1 MEEVQIYSSKTGAWS
16 YKESEWDYDTS
27 LFYDD
32 TRSVFFD
39 GLLYLVIVQFRVV
52 AVDVEGET
60 WWMITVPD
68 YGVDVANWEPGFVGQ
83 YQGQLCYINECD
95 YENDL
100 SIWVLKD
107 YTRYDWIL
115 THHVSIQRLCEKIV
129 SPLGSRFYHVITTHP
144 DCNLIIYV
152 TGQENALMAYHI
164 DSEEAWVIGNLG
176 SKCEPPYVPYSPFYS
191 ESCSIQNH

>member
-27 LFYDD
+27 LFYED

-83 YQGQLCYINECD
+83 Y
-95 YENDL
+95 
-100 SIWVLKD
+100 
-107 YTRYDWIL
+107 
-115 THHVSIQRLCEKIV
+115 
-129 SPLGSRFYHVITTHP
+129 
-144 DCNLIIYV
+144 
-152 TGQENALMAYHI
+152 
-164 DSEEAWVIGNLG
+164 
-176 SKCEPPYVPYSPFYS
+176 
-191 ESCSIQNH
+191 